1 MASKAKTVNK
11 KAKYN
16 IMRAEES
23 YNKLSKKEKAK
34 IEKIIE
40 EFFNQQKDV
49 DAYIIFGSFVNRNYF
64 RDIAIISKKVLV
76 E

>member
-1 MASKAKTVNK
+1 
-11 KAKYN
+11 
-16 IMRAEES
+16 MRAEES

-40 EFFNQQKDV
+40 EFFQKQKDV

-64 RDIAIISKKVLV
+64 RT
-76 E
+76 